1 MTRPGRIRGFNMIE
15 KLRSRHPVDVPAEG
29 FRTSRGLLT
38 VIGGLAALFV
48 LLPLGLALLLGVIDI
63 NARVLRVPVVLA
75 IVAAGATFILVL
87 LVGAVRG
94 KPGHA
99 RR

>member
-1 MTRPGRIRGFNMIE
+1 MIE

-29 FRTSRGLLT
+29 FAASRGLLT
-38 VIGGLAALFV
+38 VIGGIAALFV
-48 LLPLGLALLLGVIDI
+48 LLPLGLALLLGVIDV
-63 NARVLRVPVVLA
+63 NARVLRIPVILA
-75 IVAAGATFILVL
+75 IAAAGATFVLVL
-87 LVGAVRG
+87 MVAAMRG